1 MAGGDFQV
9 ESASAGDFA
18 AKKAEPADILF
29 MPRALRRS
37 PARTSTSPAEPAPR
51 PTRPGRPPKFGRRAR
66 PVSVTLPEDLI
77 ERLQAQHLDLGRAI
91 VDLFEARPASDTPVQ
106 LAEFGRGALILV
118 PPASALER
126 LAGVELIPLSN
137 GRALIALDQPMSPS
151 DLELTLN
158 DAMRDGVLPSPDRA
172 VVENVVSILRDARTS
187 GTARLRQRTIVI
199 VEREPARSRRRRA

>member
-1 MAGGDFQV
+1 
-9 ESASAGDFA
+9 
-18 AKKAEPADILF
+18 
-29 MPRALRRS
+29 MPRSLSRAA
-37 PARTSTSPAEPAPR
+37 ARATAPAPDLLPSR
-51 PTRPGRPPKFGRRAR
+51 QTRPGRPPKFGRRAR

-91 VDLFEARPASDTPVQ
+91 VDLFESRPASDAPVQ

-118 PPASALER
+118 PPASALKR

-137 GRALIALDQPMSPS
+137 GRALIALDHPLSPA

-158 DAMRDGVLPSPDRA
+158 DAATAGALSSRDRA
-172 VVENVVSILRDARTS
+172 VVENVVSILREARTS

-199 VEREPARSRRRRA
+199 VEREPARARRRRP